1 MRRQRKRTLLLLGT
15 LYSGLG
21 AFFLGTNPR
30 DLPIGLLLLPLLWLF
45 VTLGYSFMILMH
57 ILHIAEGDDNALRRK
72 TYAAVIA
79 GVPVGFLLLNSVD
92 QLTVKDI
99 GLITL
104 LSVVLVAYASR
115 FRMREKLS

>member
-1 MRRQRKRTLLLLGT
+1 
-15 LYSGLG
+15 
-21 AFFLGTNPR
+21 
-30 DLPIGLLLLPLLWLF
+30 
-45 VTLGYSFMILMH
+45 MILMH